1 MQPGASAKQDALV
14 ERIKAARAALNM
26 ASDPDLRS
34 TLLDELGAATL
45 ELTELILEKGR
56 LNSHLS

>member
-1 MQPGASAKQDALV
+1 MQPGASAKQNALV